1 MMMIIV
7 INRWSVAAGC
17 ANRGLRRADSTTADR
32 RCYDKLLNCVLHS
45 EQLVLNP
52 LNVIALYTALEL
64 YRRHDKTLSANAHR
78 RISIDFLK
86 VSVNLAYT
94 YTVIPYIISSL
105 PLLCTFLKKMFSHSH
120 W

>member
-1 MMMIIV
+1 MIIV

-32 RCYDKLLNCVLHS
+32 RCYDKLLNYVLHS

-64 YRRHDKTLSANAHR
+64 GVMIKHFRLTQTEGY
-78 RISIDFLK
+78 
-86 VSVNLAYT
+86 
-94 YTVIPYIISSL
+94 
-105 PLLCTFLKKMFSHSH
+105 LLTF
-120 W
+120 